1 MRRTTSLSLLACLL
15 ASAWFVTTAVA
26 GEPES
31 KFFSESKPMFENCG
45 DSSYADAV
53 KNGITIG
60 FSEDPPEVWL
70 DQTTKQPAG
79 VDWDINKAALDWM
92 GVKNIKVVWMP
103 WDSLIPSLLSKRI
116 DVVGGDIHHTPERD
130 KVISFTGPAFWY
142 GPVIIVQKGS
152 TKGIKS
158 YQDLKGKQ
166 VGAVSGSAAETYLRS
181 IGAIPTPFKDH
192 TSELQSLN
200 QGRLDAVLDDD
211 IIFAEFRRK
220 NPDSQLIGLL
230 DIPVPDGLI
239 NGGGYGMARFGIR
252 KEDCSLRA
260 AYTQGLAETRANGQV
275 SSILRKDGMSDRN
288 LVMFKLNP

>member
-1 MRRTTSLSLLACLL
+1 MRRTTSLSILACLL
-15 ASAWFVTTAVA
+15 TSALFATNAAVA
-26 GEPES
+26 EPQS
-31 KFFSESKPMFENCG
+31 KFFSESKPMFDNCG

-53 KNGITIG
+53 KNGITVG

-70 DQTTKQPAG
+70 DQSTKQPAG

-116 DVVGGDIHHTPERD
+116 DVVGGDIHHTPARD

-142 GPVIIVQKGS
+142 GPVIIVEKGNPE
-152 TKGIKS
+152 GIKN
-158 YQDLKGKQ
+158 YQDLKGKK
-166 VGAVSGSAAETYLRS
+166 VGAVSGSAAETFLQS
-181 IGAIPTPFKDH
+181 IGATPTPFKDH
-192 TSELQSLN
+192 TSELQSVA

-211 IIFAEFRRK
+211 IIFSEFRKR
-220 NPDSQLIGLL
+220 NPNSTLVGLF
-230 DIPVPDGLI
+230 DIPVPDDLI
-239 NGGGYGMARFGIR
+239 HGGGYGMARFGIR

-260 AYTQGLAETRANGQV
+260 AYTQGLAEVRANGQV
-275 SSILRKDGMSDRN
+275 SAILRQDGMSDRN